1 MLTEIMYR
9 RSQDLSP
16 LIHPYCVK
24 QALCDVNPEDAHLWF
39 HWTRLL
45 WRYGWHRTPKSLWL
59 IEVDP
64 HRGGSISL
72 LPDGLCWHESCWHE
86 GSRLLANAERLARAL
101 TPTL

>member
-59 IEVDP
+59 TEVDP

-72 LPDGLCWHESCWHE
+72 LPDSRIELKMI
-86 GSRLLANAERLARAL
+86 RLLVHNPMVAVRAL
-101 TPTL
+101 KGG